1 MTARAIEDLVAHLE
15 LVARTGQARNH
26 VQRWADTNPTLS
38 GYRSAVEA
46 SAAIRAGRPSA
57 QDALVEALLH
67 VAEEDHLAQLTVVAG
82 LSRRLG
88 WVVARW
94 ARAGLPESDVAVLE
108 ADLVS
113 ECWAAV
119 ALTAASCAQGRPVPP
134 RPAMA
139 LVQLA
144 WQRVRG
150 ARRRQVLRDARQVPI
165 GENLSWPDVP
175 ETGRADVELAGE
187 IVAAYRAGRL
197 TLTAAR
203 LIFATRVAGL
213 APAEA
218 AQLLGCSPQSVRTR
232 RSRAERRLV
241 AVV

>member
-15 LVARTGQARNH
+15 LIASTAQARNH
-26 VQRWADTNPTLS
+26 IQRWADTNPTLC
-38 GYRSAVEA
+38 GYSSAAEV
-46 SAAIRAGRPSA
+46 SAAIRSASPTA
-57 QDALVEALLH
+57 QDALVEALLNL
-67 VAEEDHLAQLTVVAG
+67 AEDDHLAQLTVVAG

-94 ARAGLPESDVAVLE
+94 ARAGLPESEVAVLE
-108 ADLVS
+108 SDLVS

-119 ALTAASCAQGRPVPP
+119 ALTAANCAQGRTVPP
-134 RPAMA
+134 RPPMA

-150 ARRRQVLRDARQVPI
+150 ARRRQLLRDARQVPL
-165 GENLSWPDVP
+165 GEKMAGPDAP
-175 ETGRADVELAGE
+175 ETRRADVELAGE